1 MFDPNTEIVSKVAV
15 NIITE
20 VFKSCFSGLREAEAW
35 VKDKSKEYD
44 PLHKAARKYAERF
57 EARYNSMRIFG
68 MSNPVPLRNI
78 YTRVNVLEKI
88 TARYRTTIQE
98 MEKQYNRDL
107 RSFGHV
113 QKTKDGIHAVNH
125 LDKIILLGKPGAGK
139 TTFLKYIAFQ
149 ALDGVL
155 NKQRIPVFIRLKD
168 WSDSNVSL
176 INFIIGQFD
185 ICGFPSAGPFV
196 ERILN
201 KGKMLLL
208 LDGLDE
214 VTSDLRDVISQMIIL
229 SEKYN
234 KNQII
239 ISCRI
244 AAYNYCFEKFTD
256 IEIADFSDQ
265 QIETFI
271 GNWFGHQTPKAVLC
285 LQKIKSSKQIKEL
298 ANIPLLLTLLC
309 LAFDETMDFPTNRAE
324 LYKEASDA
332 LLKKWDASRDIKR
345 PELYRYLSLKRKESL
360 FARIAADAFEK
371 GLHFLPQHVIE
382 RQIASFIQNL
392 QEAKQDTIEPD
403 SEAILKSIEA
413 QHGILVERA
422 KGIYSFS
429 HLTFQEYFTARYIVD
444 NAVNRTLE
452 GLVARHLTDDNWREV
467 ILLTAVMLEEA
478 DKLFE
483 LMLDKVREDGYY
495 AFGPYLKKISKEM
508 VKKGS
513 PYSPSASLVLAISY
527 VIWRSPDAADQ
538 DKAISIQLAC
548 ALDPLVESDIKR
560 DLEKTFRNAVFRHSD
575 QALRLFSSTEL
586 KRIYE
591 YFKAS
596 HLLIDCLNTD
606 CYVTRET
613 RERIYQ
619 TLHIPLEAAADA

>member
-196 ERILN
+196 
-201 KGKMLLL
+201 
-208 LDGLDE
+208 
-214 VTSDLRDVISQMIIL
+214 
-229 SEKYN
+229 
-234 KNQII
+234 
-239 ISCRI
+239 
-244 AAYNYCFEKFTD
+244 
-256 IEIADFSDQ
+256 
-265 QIETFI
+265 
-271 GNWFGHQTPKAVLC
+271 
-285 LQKIKSSKQIKEL
+285 
-298 ANIPLLLTLLC
+298 
-309 LAFDETMDFPTNRAE
+309 
-324 LYKEASDA
+324 
-332 LLKKWDASRDIKR
+332 
-345 PELYRYLSLKRKESL
+345 
-360 FARIAADAFEK
+360 
-371 GLHFLPQHVIE
+371 
-382 RQIASFIQNL
+382 
-392 QEAKQDTIEPD
+392 
-403 SEAILKSIEA
+403 
-413 QHGILVERA
+413 
-422 KGIYSFS
+422 
-429 HLTFQEYFTARYIVD
+429 
-444 NAVNRTLE
+444 
-452 GLVARHLTDDNWREV
+452 
-467 ILLTAVMLEEA
+467 
-478 DKLFE
+478 
-483 LMLDKVREDGYY
+483 
-495 AFGPYLKKISKEM
+495 
-508 VKKGS
+508 
-513 PYSPSASLVLAISY
+513 
-527 VIWRSPDAADQ
+527 
-538 DKAISIQLAC
+538 
-548 ALDPLVESDIKR
+548 
-560 DLEKTFRNAVFRHSD
+560 
-575 QALRLFSSTEL
+575 
-586 KRIYE
+586 
-591 YFKAS
+591 
-596 HLLIDCLNTD
+596 
-606 CYVTRET
+606 
-613 RERIYQ
+613 
-619 TLHIPLEAAADA
+619 